1 MPLVSIYS
9 QSTSIEVISPFSWI
23 LGNTIELGPVYY
35 LYMTLLGIYQTNT
48 INIYAGINGLE
59 VGQSIIAASGMLI
72 YFAVRCLLVD
82 EIGIYEYSIYLLVTF
97 LGASLALMKLNA
109 YPAKIFIGDTFCYFA
124 GIVLALASIW
134 GKHSSI

>member
-9 QSTSIEVISPFSWI
+9 QSTSIDVISPFSLI
-23 LGNTIELGPVYY
+23 FGDKIELGNLYY

-59 VGQSIIAASGMLI
+59 VGQSIIAASGMLV
-72 YFAVRCLLVD
+72 YFAIRCLLID
-82 EIGIYEYSIYLLVTF
+82 EISSYEYSIYLLVTF

-124 GIVLALASIW
+124 GIILALASIW
-134 GKHSSI
+134 GSYS